1 MCYKFTNIFRFKNSI
16 FAVFDYVWFLGV
28 YLHLW
33 TYVVL
38 TATTRN
44 GERPKITAD
53 DVILV

>member
-1 MCYKFTNIFRFKNSI
+1 V
-16 FAVFDYVWFLGV
+16 VFDYVWFLGV
-28 YLHLW
+28 YLRLW
-33 TYVVL
+33 TSVVL